1 VNDSFDDGILSP
13 DLWEPPVTAPGT
25 SVAERNGRL
34 EVELAPEAA
43 AGNGE
48 LAGQLWTKCRF
59 FGDFDLRVEYEL
71 LEWPAANGVTVH
83 LAAIFGRDAVDMTR
97 QSQSWGETYSS
108 WSTRSFFGGGGLATR
123 DVRGA
128 LRIRRHD
135 GRITTFHRDGNAW
148 GAVIRAAVGDSPR
161 VLLKASSTDERFAD
175 QRVRIAFDNL
185 SVTAENKFC

>member
-1 VNDSFDDGILSP
+1 M
-13 DLWEPPVTAPGT
+13 TAPGT
-25 SVAERNGRL
+25 FVAERHGQL

-43 AGNGE
+43 AGGGE

-83 LAAIFGRDAVDMTR
+83 LAAVFGRHAVDMTR
-97 QSQSWGETYSS
+97 QSHTWGETYTS
-108 WSTRSFFGGGGLATR
+108 WYTNSIRGGGLATR
-123 DVRGA
+123 DLRGA
-128 LRIRRHD
+128 LRIRR
-135 GRITTFHRDGNAW
+135 RDGWIRTFNREGNSW
-148 GAVIRAAVGDSPR
+148 GVLISSAVGNDSPR
-161 VLLKASSTDERFAD
+161 LLLKASSTDEWFAD